1 METFVN
7 REAELKLIE
16 DAIDV
21 LLDNKSLLRT
31 PIIDFHG
38 VRGIGK
44 TTILKEVEQRC
55 NGRPQLQCIWVNANQ
70 SMIGFSH
77 EIISQVKKYQGEL
90 SFQDEDGDWLSQ
102 SVDATKSLLRQGP
115 VVMLLDSVDA
125 ADAEQLRWIEELLRN
140 LIDDNGLFVV
150 LASKRALSFQQERSV
165 ARKLTYH
172 PLKPL
177 DRRSC
182 DIYLNMLRKPVE
194 SEVRDLIFEWT
205 RGFPLAMSI
214 MTEAIETGLDPREAD
229 DQKELLALLTKR
241 VINESVLANVK
252 MEVKRTEYQV
262 ALQLLSVPRR
272 FNLVIMQ
279 DLIEQFAP
287 ELRRENSLAYF
298 SLPKDIKQATDVLE
312 WDLVRAGYAVDS
324 PVRNIFLLKLR
335 IEEPE
340 MYYTIHKFL
349 AEKNQHLAR
358 EVSGFDRMRYLREY
372 LYHSARV
379 EEAPN
384 LVQQLTEAVQHI
396 TKEPLE
402 SFSQFYEEFL
412 QDKEL
417 EEALGTHKAFV
428 RSMLHRHWVEI
439 NRQLAARSSGPEHMH
454 FLREFFSHMM
464 QDPLPVDLSS
474 ELKQQVE
481 QVIQKETPEM
491 TLQLYEELAHDD
503 RFIAALGDDFDRFEQ
518 RIRKNF
524 QQKDR

>member
-172 PLKPL
+172 PL
-177 DRRSC
+177 
-182 DIYLNMLRKPVE
+182 
-194 SEVRDLIFEWT
+194 
-205 RGFPLAMSI
+205 
-214 MTEAIETGLDPREAD
+214 
-229 DQKELLALLTKR
+229 
-241 VINESVLANVK
+241 
-252 MEVKRTEYQV
+252 
-262 ALQLLSVPRR
+262 
-272 FNLVIMQ
+272 
-279 DLIEQFAP
+279 
-287 ELRRENSLAYF
+287 
-298 SLPKDIKQATDVLE
+298 
-312 WDLVRAGYAVDS
+312 
-324 PVRNIFLLKLR
+324 
-335 IEEPE
+335 
-340 MYYTIHKFL
+340 
-349 AEKNQHLAR
+349 
-358 EVSGFDRMRYLREY
+358 
-372 LYHSARV
+372 
-379 EEAPN
+379 
-384 LVQQLTEAVQHI
+384 
-396 TKEPLE
+396 
-402 SFSQFYEEFL
+402 
-412 QDKEL
+412 
-417 EEALGTHKAFV
+417 
-428 RSMLHRHWVEI
+428 
-439 NRQLAARSSGPEHMH
+439 
-454 FLREFFSHMM
+454 
-464 QDPLPVDLSS
+464 
-474 ELKQQVE
+474 
-481 QVIQKETPEM
+481 
-491 TLQLYEELAHDD
+491 
-503 RFIAALGDDFDRFEQ
+503 
-518 RIRKNF
+518 
-524 QQKDR
+524 